1 MNQPQ
6 HSELLNTAMTYDPV
20 QALDALIAPL
30 RPVKRMV
37 RVTMDIAIEDID
49 WSSCTCEAYTNPTDR
64 GEDVGHDYDISLA
77 TYEGNFVEFDDHDSA
92 ADFYIEEVWGN
103 E

>member
-37 RVTMDIAIEDID
+37 RVTMEIAIEDVD
-49 WSSCTCEAYTNPTDR
+49 WSSCTKELDSIATDR
-64 GEDVGHDYDISLA
+64 GDDPCWDIDISLA
-77 TYEGNFVEFDDHDSA
+77 TYQGAFVEFDYEDGAIDY
-92 ADFYIEEVWGN
+92 FLECVE
-103 E
+103 